1 MKGRER
7 KVLILWAQNMSLIT
21 PLFIEMLVVNEES
34 GRISN
39 YNVYQFKGIVQ
50 FLSIKFSKRFYKWN
64 ITIALNTVSK
74 LNLKLS
80 YKYWIVLK

>member
-1 MKGRER
+1 
-7 KVLILWAQNMSLIT
+7 
-21 PLFIEMLVVNEES
+21 
-34 GRISN
+34 
-39 YNVYQFKGIVQ
+39 
-50 FLSIKFSKRFYKWN
+50 LSIQFSKRFYKWN